1 MKFGTRE
8 LLMIL
13 TVFLVPVGAYFGAF
27 RPQLE
32 QIKQDKADLEH
43 KREMLEKLRTETA
56 RTADLVSANDEIA
69 QSIDLIEGR
78 LPSNKEVDEIVRQV
92 SALAVQSGLAPPSLK
107 SSKPVAAA
115 SYREQPLE
123 LTTTGE
129 FKGFYDFLIQLERL
143 PRITRLV
150 NMSIE
155 RSRDEGLVD
164 VDFTLSIYFRDDEGG
179 SL

>member
-27 RPQLE
+27 RPQLSKI
-32 QIKQDKADLEH
+32 QQDKADLQH
-43 KREMLEKLRTETA
+43 KREMLDKLRSETA
-56 RTADLVSANDEIA
+56 RTADLVAANDEIA
-69 QSIDLIEGR
+69 GSIELIEGR

-92 SALAVQSGLAPPSLK
+92 SALAVESGLAPPSLK

-115 SYREQPLE
+115 TYREQPLQ
-123 LTTTGE
+123 LTTSGE
-129 FKGFYDFLIQLERL
+129 FVGFYDFLLKLERL

-150 NMSIE
+150 DMTID
-155 RSRDEGLVD
+155 RSREEGLVD

-179 SL
+179 TL